1 MTHRRTLLGVTLLLL
16 ALASAFPAHAAW
28 RVLGI
33 IKADKG
39 LDRDEVTVSGN
50 RTYRQIKLKADA
62 ADVEIESLHVVYGS
76 GEPDRIDVRRT
87 IRARPEG
94 GRPFHPKG
102 RPLVQDDA
110 RRVEEGDRHNLR
122 ERLIRARG
130 SSCASCGSRRPR
142 GGGLRLTLR
151 TEDVDTGHASSPYSP
166 PTDA

>member
-76 GEPDRIDVRRT
+76 GEPDKIDVRRT
-87 IRARPEG
+87 IRAGTTTFPLDL
-94 GRPFHPKG
+94 KG
-102 RPLVQDDA
+102 SA
-110 RRVEEGDRHNLR
+110 RV
-122 ERLIRARG
+122 IRKVVLWYKTTPG
-130 SSCASCGSRRPR
+130 ASKTAIVTIYGN
-142 GGGLRLTLR
+142 
-151 TEDVDTGHASSPYSP
+151 D
-166 PTDA
+166 